1 MTKSFIKAD
10 KLAAVVRGLAS
21 LVKENVLVGV
31 PDSTTERGDDD
42 EAGPMNNATLGYIH
56 EHGSPAANIPA
67 RPHLIPGIEN
77 AKDKIA
83 DRFKK
88 AGQFAMDGKKDKVRQ
103 QLVGAGQNASDSVR
117 NMIDDADFEPLKP
130 STVASRYRGRTA
142 DGKKP
147 ARERKA
153 EKEYRELIA
162 SGAQAAGMSLNDIQ
176 SAAGIKP
183 LVNTGAYRKSIT
195 YVIRTE

>member
-21 LVKENVLVGV
+21 LVKEQVLVGV

-77 AKDKIA
+77 AQNKIA

-88 AGQFAMDGKKDKVRQ
+88 AGQFAMDGKKDKVHAELEKAG
-103 QLVGAGQNASDSVR
+103 LVAQNSVKSMITDGDLEPLAESTLRARARRGRKGAIAELESRAAGNAPDNSNARPLLDTGQYRNSITFVVR
-117 NMIDDADFEPLKP
+117 NK
-130 STVASRYRGRTA
+130 
-142 DGKKP
+142 
-147 ARERKA
+147 
-153 EKEYRELIA
+153 
-162 SGAQAAGMSLNDIQ
+162 
-176 SAAGIKP
+176 
-183 LVNTGAYRKSIT
+183 
-195 YVIRTE
+195 